1 MIRKNNKSFFT
12 VILSLCMVLAILF
25 TGNVVAFAF
34 SPTNVSNKIKPL
46 TNYDGKEVTL
56 INDDILELMDMDYF
70 DWTYIVT
77 LYEEGQNNYKPKDV
91 VLSWQAVS
99 DASYYNVKV
108 STDRNFTSVVD
119 RYTVIGKTEVKVS
132 TPLTGT
138 KYFWQVETE
147 VNGEKIVSGIFSFKT
162 ADTPR
167 TLNIDGVTNTR
178 DLGGYTTSLGKM
190 AQNKVIRGARLEN
203 ITEDGKVTMKR
214 LGVKTDLDFRSTG
227 EAGQQNVSPIGVN
240 YINVDAPYYATYSS
254 KGINEEVNYPL
265 VKEIMMVFADADNYP
280 VYMHCSYGKDRTG
293 TFAFLLGAL
302 CGKTDVQLRQDYWLS
317 VYSVDGAI
325 PKTQIENYYMQ
336 FELMS
341 TYINGFVGR
350 TFAEKTENYL
360 KKVGL
365 TNSDI
370 ASIRANLLVQA

>member
-25 TGNVVAFAF
+25 TGNIVTFAF
-34 SPTNVSNKIKPL
+34 SPMNVSNKIKPL

-214 LGVKTDLDFRSTG
+214 LGVKTDLDLRSTG

-240 YINVDAPYYATYSS
+240 YVNVDAPYYATYSS